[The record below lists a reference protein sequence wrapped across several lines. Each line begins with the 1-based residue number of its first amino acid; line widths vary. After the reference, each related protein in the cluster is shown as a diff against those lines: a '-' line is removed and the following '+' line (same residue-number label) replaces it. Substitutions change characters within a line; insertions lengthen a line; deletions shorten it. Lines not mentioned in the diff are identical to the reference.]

1 MSERPT
7 IAALRAWLKSCPLIA
22 EEQESTGAAF
32 RIAGLDEDATAFS
45 IEDSPGDPVITEY
58 FSGRNMAKNYLF
70 LSRREYGE
78 ADVLAMR
85 EALPV
90 PRPPLPAM
98 SRASASLRSSTTSL
112 QPQADLPRIF
122 PRSARNG
129 DFLCRENSSPRGS
142 TGARPNER
150 SQKMVICGQEFNF
163 SVLNANDMDRFEDAN
178 ERMQQAGRAEKERFN
193 RGGVRLG
200 DHMRAQARLVMA
212 CIDEILGAGAS
223 ARLGLDENDAAPIYD
238 VLDAINE
245 ACMAEKQRYT
255 SRIPKPQP
263 MNREQRRAEKK
274 HKHGQKPQAVSFPA
288 QPPAARMVERVD
300 KAARRK
306 ALLAELAALDD

>member
-1 MSERPT
+1 
-7 IAALRAWLKSCPLIA
+7 
-22 EEQESTGAAF
+22 
-32 RIAGLDEDATAFS
+32 
-45 IEDSPGDPVITEY
+45 
-58 FSGRNMAKNYLF
+58 
-70 LSRREYGE
+70 
-78 ADVLAMR
+78 
-85 EALPV
+85 
-90 PRPPLPAM
+90 
-98 SRASASLRSSTTSL
+98 
-112 QPQADLPRIF
+112 
-122 PRSARNG
+122 
-129 DFLCRENSSPRGS
+129 
-142 TGARPNER
+142 
-150 SQKMVICGQEFNF
+150 MVICGQEFNF

-178 ERMQQAGRAEKERFN
+178 ERMQQAGRAEEERFN

-223 ARLGLDENDAAPIYD
+223 ARLGLDENNAAPIYD

-263 MNREQRRAEKK
+263 MNRKQRRAEKK